1 MFDVHAESI
10 RPGALDKQSSPRADA
25 RFGKAGGGRRG
36 FSLVE
41 LVVVLAIA
49 ASAAA
54 VGTFKYAS
62 AASRSRAE
70 GAARRILADLDAAQT
85 RARVTS
91 SAHFIVF
98 DTALSEYRIGT
109 APQLSAGSA
118 QRIDLAVNPYR
129 SKITVSGLASD
140 RIRFDAFGQPSGG
153 GVITITSGDAQFTL
167 TIDQH
172 SGRANA
178 ARTR

>member
-1 MFDVHAESI
+1 MFHHHAESI
-10 RPGALDKQSSPRADA
+10 RPGALDQPSSPRADV
-25 RFGKAGGGRRG
+25 RSGKAGSGRRG

-70 GAARRILADLDAAQT
+70 GAAHRILADLDAAQI

-91 SAHFIVF
+91 SAHFVVF
-98 DTALSEYRIGT
+98 DAAFASYRIGT
-109 APQLSAGSA
+109 AAQLSAGSA
-118 QRIDLAVNPYR
+118 QRIDLAANPYR
-129 SKITVSGLASD
+129 STITVSGLPSD
-140 RIRFDAFGQPSGG
+140 RVRFDAFGQPSGG